1 VIMSTARD
9 GDVGGEADVQVKVWG
24 GENEAGGNGRNKIG
38 GASLFFNFAPKF
50 LLSQCM
56 EFTFSYGRWKRDILS
71 LLGTNI
77 GP

>member
-1 VIMSTARD
+1 
-9 GDVGGEADVQVKVWG
+9 
-24 GENEAGGNGRNKIG
+24 
-38 GASLFFNFAPKF
+38 
-50 LLSQCM
+50 M